1 MPEGDTVFHI
11 AHRLRAALEGKTLTR
26 SDFRVPKE
34 ATVDLSG
41 TVVTGVRSV
50 GKHLF
55 IDVVRADPAGSDHRP
70 LSIHSHLKMEGAWHV
85 HATGARWRRPAH
97 TARVVLRS
105 REVEA
110 VGFDLGVLEVLT
122 DPSAAVAHLGPDL
135 LGPEWDP
142 DVAVANLAAVR
153 RDIGHELVE
162 RLFGHWWLIIIDGTL
177 MDRGRDSADGSAR
190 HRYVVEAVLVG
201 PCGLR
206 IPIMSEFA
214 DVRDPVRDKEDC
226 ELNAFQ
232 RIAAIETPDD
242 ATVVIRLTEPYAP
255 LMSLLSV
262 FDAPVLPRH
271 VYEGTDPL
279 DNPANFEPVGSGPF
293 RFSEWVRGERIE
305 IVRNDDYYLEPA
317 LLDRIVFRVVPQD
330 VARSTAIEVG
340 EADLADKVLAAMRLE
355 FGGHE
360 QVDHG

>member
-142 DVAVANLAAVR
+142 DVAVANLAADPSLPIGLALLDQRKLAGIGNVYRSELCFLRRVHPATPAGRVDLPAMVDLAHRLLYDNRLRTVR
-153 RDIGHELVE
+153 STTGVRARGRELWVYGRARRSCRRCGTAVE
-162 RLFGHWWLIIIDGTL
+162 RLSLG
-177 MDRGRDSADGSAR
+177 A
-190 HRYVVEAVLVG
+190 
-201 PCGLR
+201 P
-206 IPIMSEFA
+206 
-214 DVRDPVRDKEDC
+214 
-226 ELNAFQ
+226 
-232 RIAAIETPDD
+232 PDD
-242 ATVVIRLTEPYAP
+242 RNAYLCPRCQ
-255 LMSLLSV
+255 
-262 FDAPVLPRH
+262 PRH
-271 VYEGTDPL
+271 
-279 DNPANFEPVGSGPF
+279 
-293 RFSEWVRGERIE
+293 
-305 IVRNDDYYLEPA
+305 
-317 LLDRIVFRVVPQD
+317 
-330 VARSTAIEVG
+330 
-340 EADLADKVLAAMRLE
+340 
-355 FGGHE
+355 
-360 QVDHG
+360 